1 MANSGTSANT
11 GIVGP
16 VPGIAGPVVVDWGDL
31 AAQLLAHE
39 TPIMEAAAQTGVK
52 FALATVP
59 MGSFLSEFVGP
70 TVTKQYVDQALT
82 SLEDVLKGSSLTV
95 SPSEALASL
104 AAKLF
109 NQAEPALASFLGGTV
124 EPMIQGWVSKL
135 LGTPKAPPVSS

>member
-39 TPIMEAAAQTGVK
+39 TPIVEAAAQTGVK

-59 MGSFLSEFVGP
+59 MGSFLSEFIAP
-70 TVTKQYVDQALT
+70 NVTKQWVDQAALY
-82 SLEDVLKGSSLTV
+82 LEGLMKGGTLTV
-95 SPSEALASL
+95 SPNQALATL
-104 AAKLF
+104 AVKLF
-109 NQAEPALASFLGGTV
+109 NQGEPALASFLGDKV

-135 LGTPKAPPVSS
+135 LGSPKAPPVSS

>member
-1 MANSGTSANT
+1 MTDASTNT
-11 GIVGP
+11 APTPAP

-39 TPIMEAAAQTGVK
+39 TPIVEAAAQTGVNL
-52 FALATVP
+52 ALGAIP

-70 TVTKQYVDQALT
+70 AVVKQYVDQALT

-109 NQAEPALASFLGGTV
+109 NEAEPSLASFLGGTV
-124 EPMIQGWVSKL
+124 EPMIQGWVAKL
-135 LGTPKAPPVSS
+135 KL

>member
-1 MANSGTSANT
+1 MTDTSTTPAPTSA
-11 GIVGP
+11 P

-39 TPIMEAAAQTGVK
+39 TPIVEAAAQTGVK
-52 FALATVP
+52 VGLAAIP

-70 TVTKQYVDQALT
+70 AVVKQYVDQALT

-109 NQAEPALASFLGGTV
+109 NQAEPSLASFLGGTV
-124 EPMIQGWVSKL
+124 EPMIQGWVAKL
-135 LGTPKAPPVSS
+135 KL